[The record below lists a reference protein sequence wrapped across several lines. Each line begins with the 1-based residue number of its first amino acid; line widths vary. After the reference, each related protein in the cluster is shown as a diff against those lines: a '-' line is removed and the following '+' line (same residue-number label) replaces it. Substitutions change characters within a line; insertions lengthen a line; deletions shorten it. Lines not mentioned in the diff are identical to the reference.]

1 MVGFWNYT
9 VYMTYIGML
18 SAVTGILL
26 SARGHAFWAL
36 LCLIVCGAVDGV
48 DGTIARTK
56 KNRTPSEKRF
66 GIEIDSL
73 SDLVAFGVLPG
84 AIACALSK
92 GIWPCIVAAIYA
104 LCALIR
110 LSYFDV
116 LAQEKLIAGDS
127 SACYVGLPVT
137 TAAYLLPAVFCF
149 IPLLG
154 IATVGKLLPWLL
166 LALGVLFITPFH
178 MKKPGKLFVVI
189 GVLLSAAMLIT
200 LLIEHGKGLI

>member
-9 VYMTYIGML
+9 VYMTYLGML
-18 SAVTGILL
+18 SAVTGIFLA
-26 SARGHAFWAL
+26 ARGHAFLAL
-36 LCLIVCGAVDGV
+36 LCLIICGAVDGV

-56 KNRTPSEKRF
+56 KDRTPSEKRF

-84 AIACALSK
+84 AIACALSE
-92 GIWPCIVAAIYA
+92 GILPCVAAAVYA

-116 LAQEKLIAGDS
+116 LAHEKLNKGDN

-154 IATVGKLLPWLL
+154 AGFMGRLLPWLL

-189 GVLLSAAMLIT
+189 GVLLSAAMLVT
-200 LLIEHGKGLI
+200 LVIEHGRGCI